1 MNNKWLRLVQKIH
14 VHPLMWFLA
23 GLAILT
29 ANFRELLILFFI
41 VFIHELGHG
50 IAATH
55 YNWRIKQ
62 VLLLP
67 FGGVAEM
74 EEHGNRPLKE
84 ELVVTL
90 AGPLQHVWLSAGA
103 FLLFKLGYLSA
114 GMWEMFFT
122 FNIMIF
128 LVNLLPIWPLDGG
141 KIMGLLFSRT
151 SAFAQAHER
160 TLQASFVF
168 LALFCTTY
176 LVIDPLHINIWI
188 ITVFLFFSLYTE
200 WKQRH
205 FVFMRFLMERYYG
218 KNNSFSTITPIV
230 VDEKEKIH
238 QVLQKFKRDCK
249 HSIIVMKGKDK
260 QPPLDENEL
269 LHAYFKEKLTTIDIG
284 DILYSY

>member
-1 MNNKWLRLVQKIH
+1 
-14 VHPLMWFLA
+14 MWFLA

-29 ANFRELLILFFI
+29 ANFRELILLFAI
-41 VFIHELGHG
+41 VLIHELGHG
-50 IAATH
+50 FAATY

-67 FGGVAEM
+67 FGGVAET

-84 ELVVTL
+84 ELIVTL
-90 AGPLQHVWLSAGA
+90 AGPLQHVWMAAGGY
-103 FLLFKLGYLSA
+103 LLFKLGFISA
-114 GMWEMFFT
+114 GSWELFAT
-122 FNIMIF
+122 FNMMIL

-141 KIMGLLFSRT
+141 KVMGLLFSRF
-151 SAFAQAHER
+151 SAYREAQEH
-160 TLQASFVF
+160 TLKASFLF
-168 LALFCTTY
+168 LALFLAVY
-176 LVIDPLHINIWI
+176 LIIDPLHINFWI
-188 ITVFLFFSLYTE
+188 ITVFLFLTLYKE

-218 KNNSFSTITPIV
+218 KSASFHSITPII

-238 QVLQKFKRDCK
+238 TVLQKFKRNCK
-249 HSIIVMKGKDK
+249 HNIIVMKGTEK

-284 DILYSY
+284 DMLYSY